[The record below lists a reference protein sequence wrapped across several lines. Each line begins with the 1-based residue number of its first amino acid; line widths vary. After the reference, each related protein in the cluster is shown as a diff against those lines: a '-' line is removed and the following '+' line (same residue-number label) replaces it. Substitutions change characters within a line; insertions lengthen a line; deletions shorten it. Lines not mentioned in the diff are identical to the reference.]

1 MEFVGLARPVGAP
14 PIPGH
19 MANPNDG
26 IRRSAFGEDLHNPA
40 VRSFGSPNLDL
51 FVGCGHS
58 ISKVESRSTDWWH
71 HYFGSYLQCL
81 LVISPLPTPW
91 LVAPSYLLVVVF
103 SSIFGSCRPFCWFL
117 SYFTVCI
124 QVNVFRWLYLY
135 IIQNNPK
142 LFNSLVLNFT

>member
-58 ISKVESRSTDWWH
+58 ISKVESRSTGGITILGHISSVCWSFPH
-71 HYFGSYLQCL
+71 
-81 LVISPLPTPW
+81 SPLLGW
-91 LVAPSYLLVVVF
+91 LHPHICWLLYLAVF
-103 SSIFGSCRPFCWFL
+103 LGHVGHSVGSCL
-117 SYFTVCI
+117 I
-124 QVNVFRWLYLY
+124 L
-135 IIQNNPK
+135 
-142 LFNSLVLNFT
+142 LFASK